1 MCTASTPSLR
11 TICKPWNL
19 PMLPSSV
26 VEEVMAQ
33 RYRLRMGMA
42 VMVGSGMLAV
52 SDNE

>member
-11 TICKPWNL
+11 TMCKPWNS

-26 VEEVMAQ
+26 VEEVMAWH
-33 RYRLRMGMA
+33 YRLRIGMA
-42 VMVGSGMLAV
+42 ATAGSGMLAI